1 MVYALFYGSYA
12 DLQSLIYIIDDNV
25 NQPLD
30 QYLKSCPLLLSTP

>member
-1 MVYALFYGSYA
+1 MRYFT
-12 DLQSLIYIIDDNV
+12 DLMLIYRSLIYIIDDNV